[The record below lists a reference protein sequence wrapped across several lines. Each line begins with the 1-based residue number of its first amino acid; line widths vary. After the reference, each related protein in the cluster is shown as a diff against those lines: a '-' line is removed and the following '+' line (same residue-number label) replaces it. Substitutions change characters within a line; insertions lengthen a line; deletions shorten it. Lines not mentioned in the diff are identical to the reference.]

1 MICSRGGK
9 KMWCVVEL
17 DQDYVEKMEDVLAL
31 YEKPRSQEEPVVC
44 VDEKAVSLHGEVRAP
59 MAMEPGRVGRRDSEY
74 KRCGTAN
81 VFCGVEAK
89 AGVHF
94 TQVTP
99 TRTAHELAG
108 FLKSLADVY
117 PQAKTI
123 HLVMDNLNTHRRKAL
138 VDRYGE
144 QDGHALWTRFT
155 LHYTPKH
162 GSWLN
167 QAEIAIGLLAR
178 QCLGKR
184 RLADISRLNAEVLA
198 WTQAANLQKVRIQW
212 KFDRTKAREK
222 FRYSPLIMRSEN

>member
-1 MICSRGGK
+1 MPQLNP
-9 KMWCVVEL
+9 E
-17 DQDYVEKMEDVLAL
+17 YVERMEDVLEL
-31 YEKPRSQEEPVVC
+31 YEKPLSQQEPVVC
-44 VDEKAVSLHGEVRAP
+44 VDEKSVSLHQEVREP
-59 MAMEPGRVGRRDSEY
+59 MGMQPGQVARRDSEY

-81 VFCGVEAK
+81 IFCGIEAK

-94 TQVTP
+94 TEVTP
-99 TRTAHELAG
+99 TRAAREFAG
-108 FLKSLADVY
+108 FLKAVADFY
-117 PQAKTI
+117 PQAKAI

-144 QDGHALWTRFT
+144 QEGDALWKRFH

-167 QAEIAIGLLAR
+167 QAEIEIGLLSR

-184 RLADISRLNAEVLA
+184 RIADLTTLSQEAKA
-198 WTQAANLQKVRIQW
+198 WNQQANRQGIRIDW
-212 KFDRTKAREK
+212 KFDRIKARDK

>member
-1 MICSRGGK
+1 
-9 KMWCVVEL
+9 MWCVPEL
-17 DQDYVEKMEDVLAL
+17 DQEYVERMEDVLAL
-31 YEKPRSQEEPVVC
+31 YEQPRSEEEPVVC
-44 VDEKAVSLHGEVRAP
+44 VDEKSVSLHEEVREP
-59 MAMEPGRVGRRDSEY
+59 IPLQPGRAGRRDAEY

-81 VFCGVEAK
+81 IFCGVEPK

-94 TQVTP
+94 TAVTP
-99 TRTAHELAG
+99 RRATHELAG
-108 FLKSLADVY
+108 FLKNLADFY
-117 PQAKTI
+117 PHAKTI

-144 QDGHALWTRFT
+144 AEGHAVWKRFT

-167 QAEIAIGLLAR
+167 QAEIEIGLLAR
-178 QCLGKR
+178 QCLGQR
-184 RLADISRLNAEVLA
+184 RLTDISRLSAEVLA
-198 WTQAANLQKVRIQW
+198 WNREANRQAIRIQW